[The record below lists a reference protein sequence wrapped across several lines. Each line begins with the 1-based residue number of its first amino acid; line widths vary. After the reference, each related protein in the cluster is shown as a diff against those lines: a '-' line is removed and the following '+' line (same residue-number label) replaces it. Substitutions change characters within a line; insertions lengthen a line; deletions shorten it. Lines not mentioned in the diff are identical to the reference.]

1 MGRPYRR
8 MQGSSRAGAAPTRT
22 VCSRPTHA
30 LLGLAWRA
38 VLTYISHHFS
48 TTGRKRVGNV
58 NAPVSMSQL
67 YKGPSDTL
75 AERATAVIWHQ
86 EL

>member
-1 MGRPYRR
+1 M
-8 MQGSSRAGAAPTRT
+8 
-22 VCSRPTHA
+22 
-30 LLGLAWRA
+30 
-38 VLTYISHHFS
+38 LTYISHHFS

-75 AERATAVIWHQ
+75 AERAAAVIWHQ